1 MLDTSKDVLFIVLA
15 FCVLWLTVFISWLLF
30 YLIKVFRSAS
40 KTIDKT
46 QETIKMI
53 DDFVNSLK
61 EKITKSTSHLLL
73 LGELAK
79 QGMSFMDKRMHS
91 NSDDDNQES
100 RPKRKKR
107 ATKK

>member
-53 DDFVNSLK
+53 DSFVNSLK
-61 EKITKSTSHLLL
+61 DKINKSTSHLLL

-79 QGMSFMDKRMHS
+79 QGMNFMDKRMHGGDEDS
-91 NSDDDNQES
+91 GTGVAK
-100 RPKRKKR
+100 KRKKNV
-107 ATKK
+107 KK